1 MIISVRVVPRSS
13 RNKVCDEGQRLKVH
27 LSRPAQDGE
36 ANAQLV
42 EQLAR
47 HFKVKKYELR
57 IIKGLRSR
65 DKLVELST
73 PGTS

>member
-1 MIISVRVVPRSS
+1 MIISVRVSPKASFNRVVEE
-13 RNKVCDEGQRLKVH
+13 NGKFKVH

-42 EQLAR
+42 DLLAGR
-47 HFKVKKYELR
+47 LKIKKYQVK

-65 DKLVELST
+65 DKLVEIIM
-73 PGTS
+73 